1 MSVIVPK
8 DEWDAYQESKMKK
21 AQSDAAIDNLK
32 VKKMV
37 QGEPSQV
44 VKTSAQEGALK
55 VKDETTPS
63 SSPSSSSST
72 DSSSDQEGEK
82 KSRKKKKRK
91 AFSRSGDGAVL
102 TKKEK
107 DDIFHYINTG
117 QKRDKAAILYEEL
130 MRHPE
135 FEFVNGNLKHNK
147 QVLGNAHF
155 IFHKVFAH
163 ASPPLAKG
171 GRTALKKLVNARLLS
186 QSDFSRIFKPKTP
199 PPKDKSQKPAKPS
212 PPTPSSA
219 PPSGSDTK
227 KKTRFKVKKA

>member
-21 AQSDAAIDNLK
+21 AKSDAAIDNLK

-44 VKTSAQEGALK
+44 VKTSPQEGALK
-55 VKDETTPS
+55 VKDETAPS

-72 DSSSDQEGEK
+72 ESSSDQEGEK

-91 AFSRSGDGAVL
+91 AFFRSGDGTVL
-102 TKKEK
+102 SQKEK

-117 QKRDKAAILYEEL
+117 QKRDKAAVLYEEL

-199 PPKDKSQKPAKPS
+199 PSKEKSQTPKPS
-212 PPTPSSA
+212 PRSPSA
-219 PPSGSDTK
+219 PPSASDAK
-227 KKTRFKVKKA
+227 KKTRFKVKNA

>member
-199 PPKDKSQKPAKPS
+199 PSKDKSHKPAKPS